1 MDTERC
7 DLLPTGPTVH
17 FRMSTEDRPAEEPEP
32 FDRTRSLQV
41 AQQRRL
47 VEDLHMAVMHNDTAS
62 EFQSKRMLERLEHFE
77 EDLRKMRAGP
87 SSRLGSDEVKVG
99 VLFVCLLA

>member
-1 MDTERC
+1 
-7 DLLPTGPTVH
+7 
-17 FRMSTEDRPAEEPEP
+17 
-32 FDRTRSLQV
+32 
-41 AQQRRL
+41 
-47 VEDLHMAVMHNDTAS
+47 MAVMHNDTAS